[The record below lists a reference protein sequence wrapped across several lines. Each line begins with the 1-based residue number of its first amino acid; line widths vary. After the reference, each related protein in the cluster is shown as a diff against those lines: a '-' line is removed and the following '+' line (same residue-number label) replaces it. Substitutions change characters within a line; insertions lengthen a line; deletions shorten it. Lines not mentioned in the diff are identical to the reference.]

1 MVTNGFKRDWPLI
14 RKGMHLVRMAKET
27 STSDDPASNDEARH
41 SARFTELYE
50 GQFDFVWR
58 TVRLLGTAAENTDDA
73 VQDVFLVAHRRL
85 GDFEARAS
93 ARTWLFAIALRVV
106 SDHRRS
112 RKRRLRLL
120 ERARDSAPA
129 SGDNPLDAAVAAQTR
144 QQLMAALESLPEEQ
158 RVVFALTEL
167 EEMSAPEIA
176 AALQVNLNT
185 VYTRLRSARRHVL
198 HKLRDVLAGSRP

>member
-1 MVTNGFKRDWPLI
+1 MLALRTLKDIRDQDASAATGELAA
-14 RKGMHLVRMAKET
+14 AK
-27 STSDDPASNDEARH
+27 
-41 SARFTELYE
+41 RFTELYE
-50 GQFDFVWR
+50 AQFDFVWR
-58 TVRLLGTAAENTDDA
+58 TVRLLGATLENADDA

-112 RKRRLRLL
+112 RQRRLRLL
-120 ERARDSAPA
+120 EQARSVAREADA
-129 SGDNPLDAAVAAQTR
+129 DPLAAAVSAQTR
-144 QQLMAALESLPEEQ
+144 EQLLGALDCLPEQQ
-158 RVVFALTEL
+158 RVVFALSEL

-185 VYTRLRSARRHVL
+185 VYTRLRSARRQVTRML
-198 HKLRDVLAGSRP
+198 SALCGVAEP

>member
-1 MVTNGFKRDWPLI
+1 
-14 RKGMHLVRMAKET
+14 MHLLRMAKDT
-27 STSDDPASNDEARH
+27 GTSNDPESSDAAHHRE
-41 SARFTELYE
+41 RFTELYE
-50 GQFDFVWR
+50 RQFDFVWR
-58 TVRLLGTAAENTDDA
+58 TVRLLGTTLENTDDA

-120 ERARDSAPA
+120 ERVRHVESVPRA
-129 SGDNPLDAAVAAQTR
+129 NPLEAAVAAQTR
-144 QQLMAALESLPEEQ
+144 QQLMAAIDSLPEEQ
-158 RVVFALTEL
+158 RIVFALTEL

-198 HKLRDVLAGSRP
+198 HKLRDVLAGSGS

>member
-1 MVTNGFKRDWPLI
+1 MVTNGFERGRPLI
-14 RKGMHLVRMAKET
+14 RKGMHLLRMRKDTGTGAD
-27 STSDDPASNDEARH
+27 SAANDEART
-41 SARFTELYE
+41 AERFTELYE
-50 GQFDFVWR
+50 YHFDFVWR

-120 ERARDSAPA
+120 ERMRDVDHM
-129 SGDNPLDAAVAAQTR
+129 SGESPLDAAVSAQTR
-144 QQLMAALESLPEEQ
+144 QQLMAALDSLPEEQ

-198 HKLRDVLAGSRP
+198 QKLREVLAGGGP

>member
-1 MVTNGFKRDWPLI
+1 MVTNGFERGWPLI
-14 RKGMHLVRMAKET
+14 RKGMHLLRMAKDT
-27 STSDDPASNDEARH
+27 DTRDDRAADDAARH
-41 SARFTELYE
+41 AERFTELYE
-50 GQFDFVWR
+50 RQFDFVWR
-58 TVRLLGTAAENTDDA
+58 TVRLLGTAPENTDDA

-85 GDFEARAS
+85 ADFEARAS

-120 ERARDSAPA
+120 ERVRDVEPV
-129 SGDNPLDAAVAAQTR
+129 SGESPLSAAVTAQTR
-144 QQLMAALESLPEEQ
+144 QQLMAALDSLPEEQ

-198 HKLRDVLAGSRP
+198 HKLREVLAGSGP